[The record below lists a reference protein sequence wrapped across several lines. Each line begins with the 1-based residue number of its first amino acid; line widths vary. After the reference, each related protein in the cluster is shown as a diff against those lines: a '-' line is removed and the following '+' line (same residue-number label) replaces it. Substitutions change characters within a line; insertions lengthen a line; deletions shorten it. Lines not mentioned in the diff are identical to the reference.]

1 MKIVVSGSS
10 GLVGTALVA
19 RLTRDAHEV
28 VPLLRSKPAPGAPG
42 IHWHPLTGVVDHKEL
57 EGFDAMVHLAGENI
71 AAGRWNA
78 ERKARIRDSRVQG
91 THELCKALE
100 RLERPPRVF
109 ASASAVGYYG
119 SRGDELLTE
128 ASSTGTGFLAEICR
142 DWERATAP
150 AAERGIRVVRMRI
163 GVILSPRGGALQR
176 MLLPF
181 KLGGGG
187 IIGNGKQY
195 WSWITLDDVVGAID
209 HVLKTEALR
218 GPVNFVAPN
227 PVTNYQFTKTLGRV
241 LNRPTFLPMPAF
253 AARLALGEMADELLL
268 SSARVEP
275 ARLKET
281 EYKFIHPTLE
291 EGLRHLLQK

>member
-1 MKIVVSGSS
+1 MKILVSGSS

-19 RLTRDAHEV
+19 RLKKDGHEV
-28 VPLLRSKPAPGAPG
+28 VPLVRSKPAPGVPG
-42 IHWHPLTGVVDHKEL
+42 VHWHPLTGIVEHEAL
-57 EGFDAMVHLAGENI
+57 EGFDAVVHLAGENI
-71 AAGRWNA
+71 ASGRWSA

-91 THELCKALE
+91 TRLLCGAFE
-100 RLERPPRVF
+100 RLQRPPRML
-109 ASASAVGYYG
+109 ACASAVGYYG

-128 ASSTGTGFLAEICR
+128 ASSAGTGFLAEVCR
-142 DWERATAP
+142 EWEQATAP
-150 AAERGIRVVRMRI
+150 AADRGVRVVSMRI
-163 GVILSPRGGALQR
+163 GVILSPLGGALQR

-187 IIGNGKQY
+187 IIGSGKQY

-227 PVTNYQFTKTLGRV
+227 PATNHEFTKTLGRV
-241 LNRPTFLPMPAF
+241 LHRPTVLPMPAF

-268 SSARVEP
+268 SSTRVDP
-275 ARLKET
+275 VRLKET
-281 EYKFIHPTLE
+281 DYKFSHPNLE
-291 EGLRHLLQK
+291 EALRHLLGK